1 MVDVILREL
10 DPASLRA
17 RAGRWIESRRIQ
29 HAIVALIIINA
40 VILGLETSGTVMAH
54 IGPLLIG
61 ADRIILAVFVL
72 EIAIKLFAY
81 RFRFFSVAWNVFD
94 FVVVAIALIPAS
106 GPLAVLRALR
116 VLRVLRLISMVP
128 KLRFIVEALLH
139 AVPGIASIAGLML
152 LLFYVFAVMSTGLY
166 GDAFPEWFGSI
177 GASMYTLFQIMTLE
191 SWSMGIVRPVM
202 EQYPYAW
209 LFFVPF
215 ILIATFTMLN
225 LFIGIIVDTMQSMH
239 EADHARDRGM
249 IEQTVHQE
257 SGAIEQ
263 EIRAL
268 REDIRALHT
277 SLASERP
284 NPDSSHTD

>member
-1 MVDVILREL
+1 MVEVILRDL

-17 RAGRWIESRRIQ
+17 RAGRWIESPRIQ

-40 VILGLETSGTVMAH
+40 VILGLETSATVMAH
-54 IGPLLIG
+54 MGPLLIA
-61 ADRIILAVFVL
+61 ADRVILAVFVL

-81 RFRFFSVAWNVFD
+81 RLYFFRVAWNVFD

-152 LLFYVFAVMSTGLY
+152 LLFYVFAVMATGLF
-166 GDAFPEWFGSI
+166 GESFPEWFGSI

-202 EQYPYAW
+202 EQYPHAW

-225 LFIGIIVDTMQSMH
+225 LFIGIIVDTMQTMH
-239 EADHARDRGM
+239 EAEHARDRGE
-249 IEQTVHQE
+249 IEDTIHQE
-257 SGAIEQ
+257 GGAIEQ
-263 EIRAL
+263 ELRAL
-268 REDIRALHT
+268 REEIRALHT
-277 SLASERP
+277 AVASERVNQDP
-284 NPDSSHTD
+284 GRAD